1 MCLHN
6 GIRFYVMGSSDR
18 FIAIP
23 FSELEVDRWYHL
35 AATYDQS
42 SGAMKLY
49 LDGVLK
55 ASGSAPNIDPYT
67 GPFKVS
73 GWNGAGGRHLDGAVR
88 DVKVYSRVLTA
99 TEIEQLSD
107 GTAITGGLV
116 LDAPLQSWHGTG
128 TTDDLSGNGYVGTLY
143 GFDLSSPVS
152 AREKVSRFAYD
163 YRSRRYYRSTPS
175 TPHMYSVFDGGLSI
189 QEYEPVVPMS
199 PSGGLQ
205 TSDLRTEFV
214 RGEGMGGGVGGM
226 VYSIKRPEPN
236 AQSQTPRIICSHA
249 NHRGDVIAR
258 SDETGSLTSFALYEA
273 YGTRPYEWEA
283 AGTLGDPDRQ
293 KANTKEEETDLNLL
307 NEGMRYRDLETGVFL
322 TRDPI
327 GYADGPNVYCYVH
340 CNPITKFDA
349 FGLAEGD
356 TMESYQDQMDELEKQ
371 HQAEMERLK
380 SEMDAIKA
388 EREKAASMGDLQKNS
403 AAQIDKKYEM
413 AQTVNKYNEQK
424 DSISQSMADLKAS
437 GWNIDGEKSNVHPSM
452 KNGEP
457 KMKADV
463 AGTKD
468 WRDPTPEEMKTQF
481 KTDKNGNVSP
491 YTTNGPDSD
500 FGKDFGVA
508 VASRERACNQLA
520 GSCDFIAIVAGGAV
534 AAPGVQTMYILH
546 GAPALIEYSALTGSG
561 TVAGNVAKGIVA
573 GLKPPGSGPIS
584 CPSSMSTFIS
594 QKVTQ
599 QVVKEV
605 GIYEDL

>member
-1 MCLHN
+1 
-6 GIRFYVMGSSDR
+6 
-18 FIAIP
+18 
-23 FSELEVDRWYHL
+23 
-35 AATYDQS
+35 
-42 SGAMKLY
+42 
-49 LDGVLK
+49 
-55 ASGSAPNIDPYT
+55 
-67 GPFKVS
+67 
-73 GWNGAGGRHLDGAVR
+73 
-88 DVKVYSRVLTA
+88 
-99 TEIEQLSD
+99 
-107 GTAITGGLV
+107 
-116 LDAPLQSWHGTG
+116 
-128 TTDDLSGNGYVGTLY
+128 
-143 GFDLSSPVS
+143 
-152 AREKVSRFAYD
+152 
-163 YRSRRYYRSTPS
+163 
-175 TPHMYSVFDGGLSI
+175 MYSVFDGGLSI

-226 VYSIKRPEPN
+226 VYSIKRDLTPN
-236 AQSQTPRIICSHA
+236 TQNLTPTIICSHA

-283 AGTLGDPDRQ
+283 AGTLGDPDRH

-307 NEGMRYRDLETGVFL
+307 NEGMRYRDLETGVFMN
-322 TRDPI
+322 RDPI
-327 GYADGPNVYCYVH
+327 GYGDGPNVYCYVH

-413 AQTVNKYNEQK
+413 SQAVNKYNEQK

-437 GWNIDGEKSNVHPSM
+437 GWNIDGEKSKVHPSM

-481 KTDKNGNVSP
+481 KTDKNGNVSA
-491 YTTNGPDSD
+491 YTHEDWVKGVTTEVPQMADSVD
-500 FGKDFGVA
+500 KHFTPAMKVVGYGAGV
-508 VASRERACNQLA
+508 V
-520 GSCDFIAIVAGGAV
+520 V
-534 AAPGVQTMYILH
+534 AAPAAV
-546 GAPALIEYSALTGSG
+546 GA
-561 TVAGNVAKGIVA
+561 AKGVTTFVMTHQAETIAVMRLGYELTA
-573 GLKPPGSGPIS
+573 GGGELAHKPTLPPPVHTVI
-584 CPSSMSTFIS
+584 
-594 QKVTQ
+594 TQ
-599 QVVKEV
+599 IFDPKK
-605 GIYEDL
+605 